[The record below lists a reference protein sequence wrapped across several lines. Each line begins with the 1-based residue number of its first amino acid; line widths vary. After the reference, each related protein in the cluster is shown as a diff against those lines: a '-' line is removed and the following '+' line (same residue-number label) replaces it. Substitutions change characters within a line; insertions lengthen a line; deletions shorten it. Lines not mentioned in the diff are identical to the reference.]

1 MSITPPTPPL
11 DPSQETP
18 ADQQAPLIPQPDA
31 MAHMGKEYGTGKG
44 NLPPTKLV
52 GIILG
57 VLIVTIGIL
66 AIVFKAKSPA
76 VGTIDDIQI
85 ADVAEQNSVMLA
97 INVTFK
103 NEGKTEYKMRSIK
116 AELETASGTHED
128 QPAPAMDF
136 DRYLEAFPVLKTNA
150 MQRLEIKT
158 IPVGGQ
164 YSGRVIVSFPV
175 NAAEFVQRKSLK
187 VMVLAYGESVPL
199 TMTK

>member
-31 MAHMGKEYGTGKG
+31 MAHMGKEYGTGKA

-175 NAAEFVQRKSLK
+175 NAAEFAQRKSLK

>member
-1 MSITPPTPPL
+1 MSITPPTPPP
-11 DPSQETP
+11 DPSNEASAGQQVP
-18 ADQQAPLIPQPDA
+18 AIPQPDA
-31 MAHMGKEYGTGKG
+31 MAHIGQEYGTGKE
-44 NLPPTKLV
+44 NLPPAKLV

-57 VLIVTIGIL
+57 VLIVTIGVL

-97 INVTFK
+97 INVSFK

-116 AELETASGTHED
+116 AELESSSGTHED
-128 QPAPAMDF
+128 QPASAMDF

-150 MQRLEIKT
+150 MPRLEIKT
-158 IPVGGQ
+158 IPVRGE
-164 YSGRVIVSFPV
+164 YSGRIIVSFPV
-175 NAAEFVQRKSLK
+175 NAAEFAQRKSLK
-187 VMVLAYGESVPL
+187 VLVSAYGESVPL

>member
-31 MAHMGKEYGTGKG
+31 MAHMGKEYGTSKG